1 MNNDII
7 FQGDETMKQKVVIEE
22 HHIKKEKINKYL
34 DWFIHILGYTLVL
47 ITVSIIFRKTIYID
61 NQFFGFWGLLAVIII
76 FILNRTVK
84 PLLFWLTLPLT
95 AITLGL
101 FYPVTNVIV
110 LKVADWI
117 LMDHFQIHG
126 FFMVFIV
133 SIIISIMNAI
143 MDNVIIDTFLRR
155 YKK

>member
-1 MNNDII
+1 
-7 FQGDETMKQKVVIEE
+7 MKQKKVIEQN
-22 HHIKKEKINKYL
+22 HTKKTKINKYL

-47 ITVSIIFRKTIYID
+47 ITVSIIFRKTVYID
-61 NQFFGFWGLLAVIII
+61 NQFFGLWGLLAVIII

-110 LKVADWI
+110 LKVTDWI